1 MKQVALNTIA
11 SFTLSFLLLSPI
23 FILFMLWG
31 LDWARYEG
39 ISKYVNITLVF
50 TVFYLILV
58 FIPTGFNLVWESFKI
73 KHKRRK
79 LFVALYVI
87 FILMSFQFL
96 MNGIFVIMAGL
107 TVVIANKWM
116 NRLNNRTKYILSAI
130 PLSIIIGLSVGMY
143 I

>member
-1 MKQVALNTIA
+1 MQDIELV
-11 SFTLSFLLLSPI
+11 
-23 FILFMLWG
+23 
-31 LDWARYEG
+31 

-143 I
+143 IWS